1 MPCCLRKNK
10 NVKET
15 EMPSYGRGCSQQQ
28 DMEASSDG
36 PFSRRRAEQRDL
48 HSSFQ
53 ILVFNLGIASREQA
67 TDAGIEQ
74 GYSGHSASTDQVG
87 QSTWER
93 SLDAWT
99 ELELGPPDSPGRVW

>member
-1 MPCCLRKNK
+1 
-10 NVKET
+10 
-15 EMPSYGRGCSQQQ
+15 
-28 DMEASSDG
+28 MEASSDG

-53 ILVFNLGIASREQA
+53 ILLFNLGIASREQA

-74 GYSGHSASTDQVG
+74 GYSGYSASTDQVG

-99 ELELGPPDSPGRVW
+99 ELELGPQTPLDVFGERVRSLGAREQQLSQGQ